1 MPSVT
6 TWTRLEPNPR
16 AAAMEETLKARIYDP
31 LWLLARQWQLGEF
44 QGEDNGS
51 PVSVSLQGEAS
62 QLTRFAPG
70 PSSNTPVQADRFDP
84 ANIPLEVLVERER
97 ARPLPNAIEKLH
109 FAAEAG
115 QHFLRMLAR
124 ESFGTL
130 YHAAIIAKFPLPR
143 PSPDQ
148 TSAAGPRDLK
158 FLTIMSGRVP
168 DGAATANA
176 LRQSDALSSVVR
188 AEHQT
193 AVQKVAEA
201 FIRWYDQLFS
211 EPGGAKDD
219 AAWLPNRME
228 YGFAVSAVTPGPS
241 FTTAGGTGGET
252 VLVAREYSSGHLD
265 WLDFD
270 LRQGAALG
278 AAADR
283 AAGRNP
289 VPLDQT
295 VIPSPVTF
303 RGMPAPRWW
312 EFEDAAVDFG
322 AVEPDPQDLARM
334 LMLEFAIS
342 YGNDWFVVPL
352 DLPVG
357 SVCRIT
363 SVIVTDTFGVRT
375 MIPSIGGSTHPAAST
390 WRMFAHSNDRV
401 AAASSLSSALR
412 PPDNFFLAPALMRT
426 IEGKPLEEVLFLR
439 DEMANLAWGVE
450 GTVEGPSGRAVDRR
464 QIYAER
470 RPGAPAPSSARKDAL
485 VWRVASDVPDYW
497 IPLIPV
503 QLDKTSGAIAFR
515 RGATLRPDGSRST
528 QSAQSRALMPDPQN
542 QLDIFEEEI
551 PREGARVTRAFQY
564 ARWFNGAPLLWIGR
578 RKLPGRGEGSSGLK
592 FDRAIKTDGT
602 NSQ

>member
-1 MPSVT
+1 MASVT
-6 TWTRLEPNPR
+6 TWTRLEPDPR
-16 AAAMEETLKARIYDP
+16 QAAMEETLKARIYDP
-31 LWLLARQWQLGEF
+31 LWMLARQWQLGEF

-51 PVSVSLQGEAS
+51 PVTVSLQGESS

-70 PSSNTPVQADRFDP
+70 PLANAPVGGERFDSTD
-84 ANIPLEVLVERER
+84 IPLEVLVERER
-97 ARPLPNAIEKLH
+97 ARPRANAVEKLEL
-109 FAAEAG
+109 AAEAG

-130 YHAAIIAKFPLPR
+130 YHAAIIAKFPLPK
-143 PSPDQ
+143 PNPEQASV
-148 TSAAGPRDLK
+148 AGRGDLK

-168 DGAATANA
+168 DGAAIANA
-176 LRQSDALSSVVR
+176 LRQSGALSGVNIRS
-188 AEHQT
+188 EHQT
-193 AVQKVAEA
+193 VVKRVGDA
-201 FIRWYDQLFS
+201 FIRWYDGLFS
-211 EPGGAKDD
+211 EPPSRANEDP
-219 AAWLPNRME
+219 AWLSRRME
-228 YGFAVSAVTPGPS
+228 YAFAVGAPTPGPS
-241 FTTAGGTGGET
+241 FTPSGGET
-252 VLVAREYSSGHLD
+252 VLVAREYGSGHLD

-270 LRQGAALG
+270 LRPGAALG
-278 AAADR
+278 SAADR
-283 AAGRNP
+283 SAGRNP
-289 VPLDQT
+289 LSIEQA

-342 YGNDWFVVPL
+342 YANDWFVVPL

-357 SVCRIT
+357 SICRVL

-375 MIPSIGGSTHPAAST
+375 MIPSIGGSTHPAASA
-390 WRMFAHSNDRV
+390 WRMFSHSIDR
-401 AAASSLSSALR
+401 AAGPSLNSAVR
-412 PPDNFFLAPALMRT
+412 PPDQFFLAPTLMRT
-426 IEGKPLEEVLFLR
+426 VEGKPLEEVLFLR

-464 QIYAER
+464 QVYAER
-470 RPGAPAPSSARKDAL
+470 QTGVPTPPSARRDAL
-485 VWRVASDVPDYW
+485 VWRLATDVPDYW

-503 QLDKTSGAIAFR
+503 QIDKTSGAIAFR
-515 RGATLRPDGSRST
+515 RGATLRPDGSRNP
-528 QSAQSRALMPDPQN
+528 QSAQSRVLLPDPQN
-542 QLDIFEEEI
+542 KLDMFEEEI

-592 FDRAIKTDGT
+592 FDSAKKPDGR

>member
-1 MPSVT
+1 MASFT

-16 AAAMEETLKARIYDP
+16 QAAMEETLKARIYDP
-31 LWLLARQWQLGEF
+31 LWMLARQWQLGEF

-51 PVSVSLQGEAS
+51 PVTVSLQGESS

-70 PSSNTPVQADRFDP
+70 PLANAPVQAERFDP
-84 ANIPLEVLVERER
+84 TNIPLEVLVERER
-97 ARPLPNAIEKLH
+97 ARPRPNAFGKLQ

-115 QHFLRMLAR
+115 QHFLRMLGR
-124 ESFGTL
+124 ESFGSL
-130 YHAAIIAKFPLPR
+130 YHAAIVAKFPLSKPNAE
-143 PSPDQ
+143 Q
-148 TSAAGPRDLK
+148 AAVAGPRDLK
-158 FLTIMSGRVP
+158 FLTIVSGRVP
-168 DGAATANA
+168 DGAAIANA
-176 LRQSDALSSVVR
+176 LRHSGALNNIVR
-188 AEHQT
+188 AEHQA
-193 AVQKVAEA
+193 AVQQVSGA
-201 FIRWYDQLFS
+201 FMRWYDGLFN
-211 EPGGAKDD
+211 EPTSGAKEDP
-219 AAWLPNRME
+219 AWLPSRME
-228 YGFAVSAVTPGPS
+228 YAFAVAASTPGPS

-270 LRQGAALG
+270 LRPGATLG

-283 AAGRNP
+283 TAGGNP
-289 VPLDQT
+289 LPTDQA

-352 DLPVG
+352 DLAVG
-357 SVCRIT
+357 SISRIT

-375 MIPSIGGSTHPAAST
+375 MIPSIAGSTHPAAST
-390 WRMFAHSNDRV
+390 WRMFAQSIDR
-401 AAASSLSSALR
+401 AAGPSLTSAAR
-412 PPDNFFLAPALMRT
+412 PPDIFFLAPTLMRT
-426 IEGKPLEEVLFLR
+426 LEGKPLEEILFVR

-464 QIYAER
+464 QVYAER
-470 RPGAPAPSSARKDAL
+470 QPNALPPSSARKDAL
-485 VWRVASDVPDYW
+485 LWRLATDVPDYW

-503 QLDKTSGAIAFR
+503 LIDKTSGAIAFR
-515 RGATLRPDGSRST
+515 RGATLRPDGSRNT
-528 QSAQSRALMPDPQN
+528 QSAQSRILMPDAQN
-542 QLDIFEEEI
+542 KLDMFEEEI
-551 PREGARVTRAFQY
+551 PREGARVTRGFQY
-564 ARWFNGAPLLWIGR
+564 ARWLNGAPLLWIGR
-578 RKLPGRGEGSSGLK
+578 RKQPGRGEGSSGLK
-592 FDRAIKTDGT
+592 FDTARKPEAT

>member
-1 MPSVT
+1 MASVT

-16 AAAMEETLKARIYDP
+16 QAAMEETLKARIYDP
-31 LWLLARQWQLGEF
+31 LWMLARQWQLGEF

-51 PVSVSLQGEAS
+51 PVTVSLQGESS

-70 PSSNTPVQADRFDP
+70 PLASAPVQGDRFDST
-84 ANIPLEVLVERER
+84 NIPLEVQVERER
-97 ARPLPNAIEKLH
+97 ARPRPNSVEKLQ

-130 YHAAIIAKFPLPR
+130 YHAAIVAKFPLPK
-143 PSPDQ
+143 PSPEQ
-148 TSAAGPRDLK
+148 VSAAGPRDLK

-168 DGAATANA
+168 DGTAVAND
-176 LRQSDALSSVVR
+176 LRQSAALNGVVR
-188 AEHQT
+188 PEHQT
-193 AVQKVAEA
+193 ALQRVSDA
-201 FIRWYDQLFS
+201 FIRWYDQLFNES
-211 EPGGAKDD
+211 PGGANDD
-219 AAWLPNRME
+219 RAWLPSRME
-228 YGFAVSAVTPGPS
+228 YAFAVGAPAPGPS
-241 FTTAGGTGGET
+241 FTPAGGET
-252 VLVAREYSSGHLD
+252 VLVAREYSTGHLD

-270 LRQGAALG
+270 IRTGAALG
-278 AAADR
+278 AVADR
-283 AAGRNP
+283 SAGRNP
-289 VPLDQT
+289 LPVEQT

-357 SVCRIT
+357 SICRIT

-375 MIPSIGGSTHPAAST
+375 MIPSIGGSTHPAATS
-390 WRMFAHSNDRV
+390 WRMFAQSIDR
-401 AAASSLSSALR
+401 AAGPSVISAVR
-412 PPDNFFLAPALMRT
+412 PPDQFFLAPTLMRT
-426 IEGKPLEEVLFLR
+426 VEGKPLEEVLFLR

-464 QIYAER
+464 QVYAER
-470 RPGAPAPSSARKDAL
+470 QPSVPAPSSVRKDAL
-485 VWRVASDVPDYW
+485 VWRLATDVPDYW

-503 QLDKTSGAIAFR
+503 QIDKTSGAIAFR
-515 RGATLRPDGSRST
+515 RGATLRPDGSRNT
-528 QSAQSRALMPDPQN
+528 RGAQSRVLMPDQQN
-542 QLDIFEEEI
+542 KLDMFEEEI
-551 PREGARVTRAFQY
+551 PREGVRVTRGFQY

-578 RKLPGRGEGSSGLK
+578 RKLPGRGEGSSGLR
-592 FDRAIKTDGT
+592 FDAAENPKVPG
-602 NSQ
+602 SLP

>member
-1 MPSVT
+1 MPSFT

-16 AAAMEETLKARIYDP
+16 VAAMEETLKARVYDP
-31 LWLLARQWQLGEF
+31 LWMLARQWQLGEF

-51 PVSVSLQGEAS
+51 PVTVSLQGEAS
-62 QLTRFAPG
+62 QLTRFAAG
-70 PSSNTPVQADRFDP
+70 PLANTPVQGERFD
-84 ANIPLEVLVERER
+84 AVNIPLEVLVERER
-97 ARPLPNAIEKLH
+97 VRPRPNAIERLQ

-130 YHAAIIAKFPLPR
+130 YHAAFVAKFPLPK
-143 PSPDQ
+143 PSSDQ
-148 TSAAGPRDLK
+148 TSVAGSRDVK

-168 DGAATANA
+168 DGAAVASA
-176 LRQSDALSSVVR
+176 LRQSGALNSIVR
-188 AEHQT
+188 PEHQSAAQT
-193 AVQKVAEA
+193 VADA
-201 FIRWYDQLFS
+201 FLRWYDELFN
-211 EPGGAKDD
+211 EPTSVNDD
-219 AAWLPNRME
+219 RAWLANRME
-228 YGFAVSAVTPGPS
+228 YAFAVAAPTSGPS
-241 FTTAGGTGGET
+241 FTTATGAGGET
-252 VLVAREYSSGHLD
+252 LLVAREYSIGHLD

-270 LRQGAALG
+270 LGPGTSLG
-278 AAADR
+278 AASDR
-283 AAGRNP
+283 SVGRNP
-289 VPLDQT
+289 APIEQT

-357 SVCRIT
+357 SICRVT

-375 MIPSIGGSTHPAAST
+375 MIPSIGASTHPAAAT
-390 WRMFAHSNDRV
+390 WRMFAHSIDRG
-401 AAASSLSSALR
+401 AGSSFDSAVR
-412 PPDNFFLAPALMRT
+412 TPDHFFLAPTLMRT
-426 IEGKPLEEVLFLR
+426 VEGKPLEEVLFLR
-439 DEMANLAWGVE
+439 DEMANLAWGIE
-450 GTVEGPSGRAVDRR
+450 GIVEGPSGRAFDRR
-464 QIYAER
+464 QVYAER
-470 RPGAPAPSSARKDAL
+470 RPSVSAPANARADAL
-485 VWRVASDVPDYW
+485 VWRLASDVPDYW

-503 QLDKTSGAIAFR
+503 QIDKTSGAIAFR
-515 RGATLRPDGSRST
+515 RGATLRPDGSLNT
-528 QSAQSRALMPDPQN
+528 QSAQSRVLMPDPQN
-542 QLDIFEEEI
+542 KLDLFEEEI

-564 ARWFNGAPLLWIGR
+564 TRWFNGAPLLWIGR

-592 FDRAIKTDGT
+592 FDTAKKSEET